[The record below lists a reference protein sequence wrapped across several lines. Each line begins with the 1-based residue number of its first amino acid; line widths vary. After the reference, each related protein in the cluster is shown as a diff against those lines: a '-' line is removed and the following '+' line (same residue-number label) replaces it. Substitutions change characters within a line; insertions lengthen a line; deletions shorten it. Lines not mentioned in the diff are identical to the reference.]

1 MNQLNKR
8 TEQETV
14 LPPTYAKLPTIKL
27 EEEPN
32 PFEES
37 FEANIVGYSVMTEKY
52 HYKDKERKKRTR
64 KTKMRE
70 EEDVKRKNFLERNRI
85 AALKCRQRKKQW
97 LENLQI
103 KLEYLTADNEQ
114 YHLQTNALREELI
127 HLKTLLLAHKDC
139 PVNQQ
144 EIHRAL
150 NQPIPFV

>member
-85 AALKCRQRKKQW
+85 A
-97 LENLQI
+97 
-103 KLEYLTADNEQ
+103 
-114 YHLQTNALREELI
+114 
-127 HLKTLLLAHKDC
+127 HKDC
-139 PVNQQ
+139 LVNQQ